1 MSKMLLIRHA
11 QASLLA
17 ADYDQLSDKG
27 HIQSRLLGEHLVHQK
42 YHFDKVYI
50 GPLKRH
56 RQTFQ
61 EVQAIYQANNL
72 PFPKPILIE
81 ELDEHRSMETMKEI
95 ESLLAKYQPQFQEW
109 IQEMATR
116 PTPKMKMKMVDTFL
130 NIWAR
135 DSFGFELPA
144 GTQRFADFNAQAK
157 KGLELVMQGNEKGK
171 SIAVFS
177 SGGCIGVM
185 LGKVLGMEDPVKI
198 MGLNLVMV
206 NAALSE
212 VLFSGNRLS
221 LKSFNVTPHLS
232 EDMLT
237 TM

>member
-17 ADYDQLSDKG
+17 ADYDQLSEKG
-27 HIQSRLLGEHLVHQK
+27 FLQSRLLGEYLVQQK
-42 YHFDKVYI
+42 SHFDKVYI

-56 RQTFQ
+56 RQTFL
-61 EVQAIYQANNL
+61 EVKSIYQANDL
-72 PFPKPILIE
+72 PLPQPILIE
-81 ELDEHRSMETMKEI
+81 ELDEHRSMETMKDI
-95 ESLLAKYQPQFQEW
+95 EPLLAKHQPQFQQW
-109 IQEMATR
+109 IQEMSIQ

-135 DSFGFELPA
+135 DSFGFELPE
-144 GTQRFADFNAQAK
+144 GTQRFPDFHAQAK
-157 KGLELVMQGNEKGK
+157 KGLDLVMEGNEKGK

-206 NAALSE
+206 NCAMSE
-212 VLFSGNRLS
+212 VLFSGSRLS
-221 LKSFNVTPHLS
+221 LKSFNATPHLS
-232 EDMLT
+232 EEMIT